1 MPPGVAVPAAFP
13 GNPPPPPPCRSP
25 PLVIHRGGGGVTWST
40 QNFLLRLIV
49 LLSSYAESFRFM
61 LQFLCL
67 WPANVACTVVVRSPR
82 GGGGGPSLG
91 HHPQGGGRGPSSLGW
106 GRTRGGRVSDSAYPH
121 CVLCPLP
128 HRLVGQSSHW
138 IALILDSE
146 RFLECLL
153 VSGLQHHGLN
163 PPPTK
168 VDSVWNVG
176 P

>member
-13 GNPPPPPPCRSP
+13 GNPPPPPCRSP
-25 PLVIHRGGGGVTWST
+25 PLVIHRGGGGTVTWST

-106 GRTRGGRVSDSAYPH
+106 GRTRGGRVSDSALC
-121 CVLCPLP
+121 CVVLRCMRCVVLWCGVVWCVVVWCGVVWCGVVWCGVVWCGVVWCGVVWP
-128 HRLVGQSSHW
+128 
-138 IALILDSE
+138 SE
-146 RFLECLL
+146 
-153 VSGLQHHGLN
+153 
-163 PPPTK
+163 TT
-168 VDSVWNVG
+168 
-176 P
+176 